1 MDADKRM
8 KLIEEIAQ
16 KIERIFDE
24 CLTPCEDE
32 FEMLCV
38 ILGVANLMDERYS
51 DIADG
56 WIKRK
61 GGNLNDS
68 EESD

>member
-1 MDADKRM
+1 MDAKKRM
-8 KLIEEIAQ
+8 KLIEETAR
-16 KIERIFDE
+16 KLEKLYDE
-24 CLTPCEDE
+24 CLEPCEDE

-51 DIADG
+51 EIADR

-61 GGNLNDS
+61 GGVTD
-68 EESD
+68 E